1 MDSTPGKLKLND
13 GSTKSARGSKKAGGR
28 SKRNESENTI
38 ISKSMSYILRHGA
51 EKEGLKMRADGF
63 VRVEDLVSKGFCDSE
78 QWPHYNHH
86 VVITT
91 KAKETE
97 L

>member
-1 MDSTPGKLKLND
+1 
-13 GSTKSARGSKKAGGR
+13 
-28 SKRNESENTI
+28 
-38 ISKSMSYILRHGA
+38 MSYILRHGA